1 LAARL
6 RERAIDAHAVDDLA
20 AAVSEADIVSCAT
33 LSTVPLI
40 EGRWLRPG
48 THLDLVG
55 AFTPDMRES
64 DSECVRRAHVFVDH
78 EEALVKAGDLACAAA
93 DGAFAPAQL
102 QATLAQLCRG
112 ERPGRSEAREITLF
126 KSVGS
131 ALQGLAGAQ
140 LVWQGA
146 R

>member
-1 LAARL
+1 MT
-6 RERAIDAHAVDDLA
+6 
-20 AAVSEADIVSCAT
+20 EADIVSCAT
-33 LSTVPLI
+33 LSTEALI

-55 AFTPDMRES
+55 AFTPEMRET
-64 DSECVRRAHVFVDH
+64 DSECLRRAHVFVDH
-78 EEALVKAGDLACAAA
+78 DEALVKAGDLVCATAE
-93 DGAFAPAQL
+93 GAFGQASL

-112 ERPGRSEAREITLF
+112 ERPARRETHEITLF

-131 ALQGLAGAQ
+131 ALQDLAGAQ